1 MVVFHCFLLQ
11 TQIEYFYQNYSVVPI
26 FTKQMVYHQHIVSQ
40 MSYSVNVGRS
50 QFSSSVIKMSTK
62 TSPKGES
69 MATPSVSTCVLD
81 SKVK

>member
-11 TQIEYFYQNYSVVPI
+11 IQIEYFHQNYSVVPI
-26 FTKQMVYHQHIVSQ
+26 FTKQIVS
-40 MSYSVNVGRS
+40 STYRFPNVIYLVNVGRS